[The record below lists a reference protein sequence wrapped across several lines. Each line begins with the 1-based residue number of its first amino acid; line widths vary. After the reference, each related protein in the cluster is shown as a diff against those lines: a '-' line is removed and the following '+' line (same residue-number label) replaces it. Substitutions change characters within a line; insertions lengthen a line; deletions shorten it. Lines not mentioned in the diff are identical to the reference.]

1 MRPGAYDVHER
12 IRDMNHNGILS
23 SQVSSIAA
31 QDLLWGGAFVKY
43 SKLKVAW
50 SEGGVG
56 WIPFYDP

>member
-1 MRPGAYDVHER
+1 MHER